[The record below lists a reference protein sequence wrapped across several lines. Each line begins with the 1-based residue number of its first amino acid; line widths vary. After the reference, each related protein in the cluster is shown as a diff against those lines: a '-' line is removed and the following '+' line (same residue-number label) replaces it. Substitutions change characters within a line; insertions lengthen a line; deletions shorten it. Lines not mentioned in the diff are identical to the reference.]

1 MRIPSAGQTSFLIA
15 SLVTLTACSDSSNT
29 TVNSALDADAPAL
42 TTALETQTDSD
53 PVINDVTVSPST
65 QQPPV
70 TDVTQINTPAAD
82 APDTSVVQ
90 TPAVNE
96 STNEDAVIGEEA
108 PASSSDDNAADAPP
122 VDNVVNT
129 PTDEAPAA
137 PATPPANQTP
147 VQGEIPALVASNS
160 AAGIDSSGGNDD
172 SPTRTETLSLVGPFL
187 KDVSRPA
194 GPPSVPTGLVAL
206 MASDDWVEFSWVP
219 SVDDQSVE
227 GYEVQRNGE
236 VVHTIRFD
244 NPYEFDHRSWIG
256 TNYMDCNYTRYT
268 FCESNAPA
276 SGSTNS
282 YSIVAIDNEGMR
294 SAPSAPVTITLPQ
307 RQTGAADLTG
317 YSLVLDEEFDGE
329 GLDRALWKTSLPW
342 GPDRI
347 INAEQQYFVNL
358 FANDDVNYDPFVF
371 NGSTLSITAIPT
383 PASELSGANNQPY
396 LSGVISTQDNFSFTY
411 GYVEMNAKVAS
422 GQGFLSTFY
431 LFNQSFED
439 NKPELDILEYRG
451 DLPTTSHQTYHYFDS
466 NRTRWASGET
476 HSSPTMTTDVGFDL
490 SSGFHKYAMLWEP
503 GLAVWYIDDV
513 EVRRIEGPRVS
524 SEPMNVIAHLVVGSE
539 WIGAPASA
547 AQFPNSMEID
557 YIKVWQR

>member
-1 MRIPSAGQTSFLIA
+1 MRIRLAGQVGFIFA
-15 SLVTLTACSDSSNT
+15 SAVTLSACGGSSTSVLDDAVDAAGDTVEDATPVTVQPVDDDVVTESAPVTVTPTVDAGQDSGQTEVASPVETAAPVVTADPVETAAPVEPVDTAPVVETAAPVETADPVETVNT
-29 TVNSALDADAPAL
+29 TTNPLAP
-42 TTALETQTDSD
+42 
-53 PVINDVTVSPST
+53 
-65 QQPPV
+65 
-70 TDVTQINTPAAD
+70 PAA
-82 APDTSVVQ
+82 
-90 TPAVNE
+90 
-96 STNEDAVIGEEA
+96 
-108 PASSSDDNAADAPP
+108 
-122 VDNVVNT
+122 
-129 PTDEAPAA
+129 
-137 PATPPANQTP
+137 PPANQTP
-147 VQGEIPALVASNS
+147 VQGEVPALVASNS

-172 SPTRTETLSLVGPFL
+172 SPTRTESLSLVGPFL
-187 KDVSRPA
+187 KDTTRSA

-206 MASDDWVEFSWVP
+206 MASHDWVEFSWVP

-227 GYEVQRNGE
+227 GYEILRNGQ

-256 TNYMDCNYTRYT
+256 TNYMDCNYTRYA
-268 FCESNAPA
+268 FCESDSPA

-294 SAPSAPVTITLPQ
+294 SAPSAPVSITLPQ
-307 RQTGAADLTG
+307 QRSAAADLTG
-317 YSLVLDEEFDGE
+317 YRLVLDEEFDGE
-329 GLDRALWKTSLPW
+329 SLDRSLWKTSLPW
-342 GPDRI
+342 GENRI
-347 INAEQQYFVNL
+347 INGEQQYFVNL
-358 FANDDVNYDPFVF
+358 FNNDDVSYDPFTF
-371 NGSTLSITAIPT
+371 NGSTMSITAVPT
-383 PASELSGANNQPY
+383 PADEVPNANNQPY

-411 GYVEMNAKVAS
+411 GYVEMNAKVAP

-451 DLPTTSHQTYHYFDS
+451 DLPTVSHQTYHYFDS

-539 WIGAPASA
+539 WIGPPATP

>member
-1 MRIPSAGQTSFLIA
+1 MRIRLAGQVGFIFA
-15 SLVTLTACSDSSNT
+15 SAITLSACGGSSSS
-29 TVNSALDADAPAL
+29 VLEEAIDATEDPI
-42 TTALETQTDSD
+42 TDS
-53 PVINDVTVSPST
+53 T
-65 QQPPV
+65 PV
-70 TDVTQINTPAAD
+70 TPQTENEDVGANNTPE
-82 APDTSVVQ
+82 DTTSQ
-90 TPAVNE
+90 PETPASNENVGTSGGGE
-96 STNEDAVIGEEA
+96 STDTPDDPIGPANPPEDTTESSEPSDPEDEEA
-108 PASSSDDNAADAPP
+108 EDPITSAPNP
-122 VDNVVNT
+122 
-129 PTDEAPAA
+129 P
-137 PATPPANQTP
+137 TPPADQTP
-147 VQGEIPALVASNS
+147 VQGEVPALVASNS

-187 KDVSRPA
+187 KDTSRSA

-206 MASDDWVEFSWVP
+206 MASHDWVEFSWVP

-227 GYEVQRNGE
+227 AYEIQRNGE

-256 TNYMDCNYTRYT
+256 TNYMDCNYTRYA
-268 FCESNAPA
+268 FCESNSPA

-294 SAPSAPVTITLPQ
+294 SAPSAPVSITLPQ
-307 RQTGAADLTG
+307 RQTAAADLSG
-317 YSLVLDEEFDGE
+317 YRLVMNEEFDGDS
-329 GLDRALWKTSLPW
+329 LDRALWKTSLPW
-342 GPDRI
+342 GENRI
-347 INAEQQYFVNL
+347 INSEQQYFVNL
-358 FANDDVNYDPFVF
+358 FNNDDVSYDPFVF
-371 NGSTLSITAIPT
+371 NGSTLAITAVPT
-383 PASELSGANNQPY
+383 PSDQVANANNQPY

-411 GYVEMNAKVAS
+411 GYVEMSAKVAA

-451 DLPTTSHQTYHYFDS
+451 DLPTVSHQTYHYFDS

-476 HSSPTMTTDVGFDL
+476 HSSPTMTNDVGFDL

-503 GLAVWYIDDV
+503 GLAIWYIDDV

-539 WIGAPASA
+539 WIGSPASA